1 MNGPWIAKNHIAETR
16 NDSFLI
22 SESSVTKQ
30 EENS

>member
-1 MNGPWIAKNHIAETR
+1 MNVPWIAKNHMAETG

-30 EENS
+30 KEN